1 MGVVMQTLK
10 QSFEERNLTMEND
23 AANLAQY
30 WQKRL
35 AAECPEQS
43 EVARESI
50 MFWLLGVDLK
60 RFDLL
65 NPKELEIAKQAMEYR
80 WRILQQRYLGVGRER
95 AYRNL
100 LSRLGSVM
108 TLRNKIQTWVA
119 LSRDRQRSVMDVL
132 QEVLQ
137 ELLQSDSYM
146 QQQMS
151 SIAEI
156 SADRRLQD
164 TLLFA
169 SIEEYCL
176 RPVRNQPLLVYRF
189 VNYLRRIQ
197 RGGLTQVPVSDLIRL
212 VSDEVLTED
221 TDNPLNLVDS
231 QAIAQYQEA
240 QKVEEQQSL
249 RQAVHQEFEQY
260 LLQNLGQQAV
270 DWLQLY
276 LQGKSQEEIAKKL
289 NKPIKEVYRL
299 REKISYHAV
308 RVFAIKG
315 QPELVDNWLSTSLQE
330 NNLGLTQRQW
340 QQLDETLTPL
350 RRNILKLRRAGNSIE
365 AIAQSLQL
373 KTHQVIG
380 EWTKVYLAAQ
390 TLRTQD

>member
-1 MGVVMQTLK
+1 MQTLK
-10 QSFEERNLTMEND
+10 QSFEECNLIMKED
-23 AANLAQY
+23 ATNLAQY
-30 WQKRL
+30 WQQRL
-35 AAECPEQS
+35 ATECPEQS
-43 EVARESI
+43 EAARQSI
-50 MFWLLGVDLK
+50 VLWLLGVDLN

-80 WRILQQRYLGVGRER
+80 WRILHQRYLGMGRER
-95 AYRNL
+95 AYRHL
-100 LSRLGSVM
+100 ITRLGSVM
-108 TLRNKIQTWVA
+108 TLRNKIQTWVS
-119 LSRDRQRSVMDVL
+119 LSRDRQRSVIDVL
-132 QEVLQ
+132 QEILQ

-151 SIAEI
+151 CIAEFTT
-156 SADRRLQD
+156 DRRLQD

-169 SIEEYCL
+169 TIEEYCL

-189 VNYLRRIQ
+189 VNYLRRTQ
-197 RGGLTQVPVSDLIRL
+197 RGGLTQVPASDLIRL

-240 QKVEEQQSL
+240 QKLEEQQTL
-249 RQAVHQEFEQY
+249 RQAVYQEFEKY

-315 QPELVDNWLSTSLQE
+315 KPELVDNWLSISLQE
-330 NNLGLTQRQW
+330 NNLGLTQHQW
-340 QQLDETLTPL
+340 QQLDEKLTPL
-350 RRNILKLRRAGNSIE
+350 EKQILNLRRAGNSIE
-365 AIAQSLQL
+365 ATAQQLQL
-373 KTHQVIG
+373 KTHQVMG

>member
-1 MGVVMQTLK
+1 MQTLK
-10 QSFEERNLTMEND
+10 QSFEECNLIMKED
-23 AANLAQY
+23 ATNLAEY
-30 WQKRL
+30 WQQRL
-35 AAECPEQS
+35 AKECPEQS
-43 EVARESI
+43 EAARHSI
-50 MFWLLGVDLK
+50 VLWLLGVDLN

-80 WRILQQRYLGVGRER
+80 WRILHQRYLGMGRER
-95 AYRNL
+95 AYRHL
-100 LSRLGSVM
+100 ITRLGSVM
-108 TLRNKIQTWVA
+108 TLRNKIQTWVS
-119 LSRDRQRSVMDVL
+119 LSRDRQRSVIDVL
-132 QEVLQ
+132 QEILQ
-137 ELLQSDSYM
+137 ELLQNDSYM

-151 SIAEI
+151 CIAEFTT
-156 SADRRLQD
+156 DRRLQD

-189 VNYLRRIQ
+189 VNYLRRTQ
-197 RGGLTQVPVSDLIRL
+197 RGGLTQVPSSDLIRL

-240 QKVEEQQSL
+240 QKLEEQQTL
-249 RQAVHQEFEQY
+249 RQAVYQEFEKY
-260 LLQNLGQQAV
+260 LLQNLGKQAV

-276 LQGKSQEEIAKKL
+276 LQGKSQEEIAKTL

-315 QPELVDNWLSTSLQE
+315 KPELVDNWLSISLPE
-330 NNLGLTQRQW
+330 NNLGLTQHQW
-340 QQLDETLTPL
+340 QQLDEKLTPL
-350 RRNILKLRRAGNSIE
+350 EKQILNLRRAGNSIE
-365 AIAQSLQL
+365 ATAQQLQL
-373 KTHQVIG
+373 KTHQVMG

>member
-1 MGVVMQTLK
+1 MGVVMQTLNR
-10 QSFEERNLTMEND
+10 SFEERNLIMGGDEV
-23 AANLAQY
+23 NLAQD

-43 EVARESI
+43 EATRQSI
-50 MFWLLGVDLK
+50 ILWLLGIDVN
-60 RFDLL
+60 RFASL

-80 WRILQQRYLGVGRER
+80 WRILQQRYLDMGRER

-100 LSRLGSVM
+100 ISRLGSVM
-108 TLRNKIQTWVA
+108 TLRNKIQTWIS
-119 LSRDRQRSVMDVL
+119 LSRDRQRSVIDVL

-146 QQQMS
+146 QQQ
-151 SIAEI
+151 IAAI
-156 SADRRLQD
+156 SEFTKDKRLQD
-164 TLLFA
+164 ALLFA

-176 RPVRNQPLLVYRF
+176 RPVRNQPLLAYRF
-189 VNYLRRIQ
+189 VNYLRRVQ
-197 RGGLTQVPVSDLIRL
+197 RGGLTQVPASDMVRL
-212 VSDEVLTED
+212 VSDEVLTDD
-221 TDNPLNLVDS
+221 TDNPLNLVDN

-240 QKVEEQQSL
+240 QQIEEQQSL
-249 RQAVHQEFEQY
+249 RQSVHQEFAHY
-260 LLQNLGQQAV
+260 LLENLGETAV
-270 DWLQLY
+270 DWLRLY
-276 LQGKSQEEIAKKL
+276 LQGKTQEEIAKKL

-315 QPELVDNWLSTSLQE
+315 KPELVDSWLSTSLE
-330 NNLGLTQRQW
+330 EHNLGLTPFQW
-340 QQLDETLTPL
+340 QELEAKLTPL
-350 RRNILKLRRAGNSIE
+350 GQEILKQRKAGKSIE
-365 AIAQSLQL
+365 IIATNLQL

-390 TLRTQD
+390 TLRSKN